1 MNDKLS
7 IAAASG
13 LLRDAMRETVKR
25 HSLWYLLQ
33 AGLMV
38 VAGILAL
45 VYPLLSAVAVAVFLG
60 WILILSG
67 VVQGLGL
74 IGAARVPHFW
84 LQLVS
89 VVLSVIIGLLFVLN
103 PTVAV
108 EVLILLLIVFFMV
121 EGISKVI
128 FSLTVRPLPNWYWVC
143 ASGLLGIVLSIVLL
157 LNPSMD
163 LWVLGLF
170 VGLQLIGI
178 GVSLGAMAWTV
189 RKQRS
194 AGGR

>member
-1 MNDKLS
+1 MNEKVSLS
-7 IAAASG
+7 EASRA
-13 LLRDAMRETVKR
+13 LREATRETVRK
-25 HSLWYLLQ
+25 HSWWYLLQ
-33 AGLMV
+33 GGLMV
-38 VAGILAL
+38 LAGILAL
-45 VYPLLSAVAVAVFLG
+45 VFPLLSAVAVAVFLG
-60 WILILSG
+60 WILIISG
-67 VVQGLGL
+67 VVQGFGL

-103 PTVAV
+103 PAVAV

-128 FSLTVRPLPNWYWVC
+128 FSLTVRPLPHWYWVL

-157 LNPSMD
+157 LNPTMA

-170 VGLQLIGI
+170 VGLQLIGE
-178 GVSLGAMAWTV
+178 GVSLGAMAWFV
-189 RKQRS
+189 RK
-194 AGGR
+194 GRASGS